1 MSNPNIPAMPME
13 SPMTLMLI
21 VIGALVIVAAISALW
36 GWKAEKRKANV
47 QLVDDAFTIP
57 PVERPLRRT
66 AMLGPALPLAETG
79 ANTTATIERR
89 KPAPAL
95 APAPAALSRRPG
107 LTNRWKGA
115 HRLVA

>member
-21 VIGALVIVAAISALW
+21 VIGALVIVAAGCALW
-36 GWKAEKRKANV
+36 GWRAEKRKSTV
-47 QLVDDAFTIP
+47 QLVDDAFALP

-79 ANTTATIERR
+79 ANTSVIIERR
-89 KPAPAL
+89 KPAS
-95 APAPAALSRRPG
+95 APAALSRRPG